1 MTPDRAALV
10 RTKAPERRPPATRLA
25 GVPRVSV
32 VIPARN
38 EARNLEALLPSL
50 PTGLFEV
57 VLVDGASDDETVEVA
72 RRLRPDVRVVAQTRT
87 GKGNALACGFAACR
101 GDVIVMLDADGSADP
116 AEIARFVDALVGG
129 ADFAKGSR
137 GLDGGGSDDITL
149 LRSAG
154 NRFLGFVVNTLCGSD
169 YTDLCYGYNAFW
181 AASCLPV
188 LDLDWETPAEP
199 GVGRCPWGDGF
210 EIETLIHLRVA
221 EAGLAVVEVPSH
233 ELSRVHG
240 VSNLNAP
247 RDGLRV
253 LWTILV
259 EVRRGR
265 RLRKRKRATSRDA
278 AVVDGVARIPVST
291 TARVSAR

>member
-1 MTPDRAALV
+1 VTAGRAALV
-10 RTKAPERRPPATRLA
+10 AGRAPGHHRTAARLPD
-25 GVPRVSV
+25 VPRVSV

-50 PTGLFEV
+50 PAGLFEV
-57 VLVDGASDDETVEVA
+57 VLVDGASNDETIEVA
-72 RRLRPDVRVVAQTRT
+72 RRLRPDVRVVTQTRT

-101 GDVIVMLDADGSADP
+101 GDAIVMLDADGSADP
-116 AEIARFVDALVGG
+116 AEITRFVDALVAG

-154 NRFLGFVVNTLCGSD
+154 NRFLGFVVNALCGSD

-188 LDLDWETPAEP
+188 LDLDWETPARP

-265 RLRKRKRATSRDA
+265 RLRKAKSEAPRDA
-278 AVVDGVARIPVST
+278 AVAENGPRLPAST
-291 TARVSAR
+291 IAG

>member
-1 MTPDRAALV
+1 VTADRAALV
-10 RTKAPERRPPATRLA
+10 DARAPEHLGAAARLPA
-25 GVPRVSV
+25 VPRVSV

-50 PTGLFEV
+50 PPGLFEV
-57 VLVDGASDDETVEVA
+57 VLVDGASDDETVAVA
-72 RRLRPDVRVVAQTRT
+72 RRLRPDVRVVNQTRT
-87 GKGNALACGFAACR
+87 GKGNALTCGFAACR

-116 AEIARFVDALVGG
+116 AEIARFVEALVAG

-154 NRFLGFVVNTLCGSD
+154 NRFLGFVVNVLCGSD

-199 GVGRCPWGDGF
+199 GGGRCPWGDGF

-221 EAGLAVVEVPSH
+221 EAGLSVVEVPSH

-265 RLRKRKRATSRDA
+265 HLRKRETPRDA
-278 AVVDGVARIPVST
+278 AVAESGARLPVST
-291 TARVSAR
+291 IVG